1 MSRGALYMAGSA
13 FGFSVMSVL
22 VKIASETLP
31 TGELV
36 LARAVV
42 TIVVSYAMLRRASI
56 PMGGNRRGLLA
67 TRGVLGFCGLTCYY
81 AALAHLPLA
90 DATTLQNTT
99 PLITGLLAWW
109 LLREPLGRTAAIA
122 LALGI
127 TGVLIVVQPTGS
139 HLDPVGLAFAFGAI
153 AASSFAYVTVRELSR
168 TEHPLV
174 IVFYFPLISLP
185 LSIPWAV
192 ADWVTPAPS
201 EWLLLLGIGLATQF
215 AQVMLTMGLVAERAG
230 RALSV
235 GYLQIVFAMVW
246 QTVLF
251 DAPPSWTSIGGAA
264 LIIVGTLSVARSK
277 GERPAPAGTS
287 TTRPA

>member
-13 FGFSVMSVL
+13 FGFSLMSLL
-22 VKIASETLP
+22 VKIASATLP

-42 TIVVSYAMLRRASI
+42 TIVVSYAMLRRANL
-56 PMGGNRRGLLA
+56 PMWGTRRGLLA
-67 TRGVLGFCGLTCYY
+67 TRGVLGFFGLTCYY

-109 LLREPLGRTAAIA
+109 ILREPLGRTAAIA

-127 TGVLIVVQPTGS
+127 TGVLIVVRPTGS
-139 HLDPVGLAFAFGAI
+139 HLDPVGLMFSFGAI
-153 AASSFAYVTVRELSR
+153 ATSSFAYVSVRELSR

-192 ADWVTPAPS
+192 ADWVTPAPT
-201 EWLLLLGIGLATQF
+201 EWLLLLGIGLATRF
-215 AQVMLTMGLVAERAG
+215 GQVLLTMGLAAERAG
-230 RALSV
+230 RAMSV

-264 LIIVGTLSVARSK
+264 LIIVGTLAVAR

-287 TTRPA
+287 TARPA